1 MKNKCVSFL
10 RSKKLI
16 ILILLLACSGC
27 DSEKVGLRE
36 LKRLCEKD
44 AGLKIY
50 KTVEADGFYN
60 AYSNNGI
67 TEYLINGSYNFYE
80 FCDSSPSPS
89 RNTLFPEPGCFKVS
103 KVIRKSGL
111 CDERVDKA
119 LFRYDRPGFVDFR
132 EKHCIVVEKIEKP
145 IAKYSYHS
153 GLKSWSAKNE
163 VSEFIRSYVQ
173 LKETANNEILSEYIS
188 YSYNKRPGHTTPI
201 DCPNINKQMPS
212 YSESKLIE
220 RTIIPYK
227 EK

>member
-1 MKNKCVSFL
+1 MVKIKLFPIH
-10 RSKKLI
+10 KKLA
-16 ILILLLACSGC
+16 ILLVALACSAC
-27 DSEKVGLRE
+27 DSEKAGLKE

-50 KTVEADGFYN
+50 KTVEAEGFYN

-67 TEYLINGSYNFYE
+67 TDYLINGPYHFYE
-80 FCDSSPSPS
+80 FCDNSPSLS
-89 RNTLFPEPGCFKVS
+89 RNTLFPEPGCYKVS
-103 KVIRKSGL
+103 KVTRKSGR
-111 CDERVDKA
+111 CNERVDAA
-119 LFRYDRPGFVDFR
+119 LSRFIVDPYPEFLK
-132 EKHCIVVEKIEKP
+132 EHCITVEKIEKP
-145 IAKYSYHS
+145 TARYSHHS
-153 GLKSWSAKNE
+153 GLKSWPAKNE

-173 LKETANNEILSEYIS
+173 LKEASNDEMLSEYIS

-212 YSESKLIE
+212 YAESKLIE